1 MLCVVTLQP
10 EDDDLDQYEAWAQG
24 RLTPLLGPLRRIDR
38 RGGPPGLHDFEAD
51 LADGSVAA
59 LEVTVEVDDQRLDLA
74 ASAARRLSSITLPN
88 SQSLWL
94 VGLAATAR
102 VNAIRPDD
110 LRRLLGELEASGRRD
125 AHNLGDYRDP
135 FVGRLRALGIES
147 VYAANTRA
155 GSEGMVIVQADSYG
169 GWGWD
174 GAAIDRWLS
183 EFLGSDQGKNK
194 LNKLSRAQAAQR
206 HLAVV
211 LDPFSPA
218 GMGIPL
224 GLTARHERGPTDYVL
239 PSLVAPAPLSHLW
252 LLPAFTAR
260 EEALR
265 WTRDDGWVVL
275 DADTT

>member
-38 RGGPPGLHDFEAD
+38 RGGPPALHDFEAD

-74 ASAARRLSSITLPN
+74 ASAERRLSSITLPN
-88 SQSLWL
+88 SRSLWL

-125 AHNLGDYRDP
+125 AHDLGDYRDP
-135 FVGRLRALGIES
+135 FVARLRALGIES
-147 VYAANTRA
+147 VYAAKTRA
-155 GSEGMVIVQADSYG
+155 GSEGMVMVQAGTYG

-224 GLTARHERGPTDYVL
+224 GLTARQERGPTDYVL

-265 WTRDDGWVVL
+265 WKRDDGWVVL

>member
-1 MLCVVTLQP
+1 MLFVVTLQP
-10 EDDDLDQYEAWAQG
+10 EDDDLDQYEAWAQD

-74 ASAARRLSSITLPN
+74 ASAERRLSSITLPN

-94 VGLAATAR
+94 VVLAATAR

-125 AHNLGDYRDP
+125 AHDLGDYRDP
-135 FVGRLRALGIES
+135 FVTRLRALWIES

-155 GSEGMVIVQADSYG
+155 GSEGMVMVQAGSYG

-174 GAAIDRWLS
+174 EAAIDRWLS

-194 LNKLSRAQAAQR
+194 LNKLSRAQAALR

-224 GLTARHERGPTDYVL
+224 RLTARHERGPTDYVL

-265 WTRDDGWVVL
+265 WTGDDGWVVL
-275 DADTT
+275 DAGTT